1 VQPIA
6 PIEPLPEETMHAAAH
21 RSVPQQLS
29 VPTRA
34 GIALAAVAMIAGSVL
49 FAAQASELAV
59 RNAEAAINPTIRY
72 VMLPN
77 VEVTASRSAALADAC
92 AAPVRAHT
100 VART

>member
-1 VQPIA
+1 
-6 PIEPLPEETMHAAAH
+6 MNAAAH
-21 RSVPQQLS
+21 RPVPQQLS
-29 VPTRA
+29 VTTRA
-34 GIALAAVAMIAGSVL
+34 GVAFAAVAMIAGGVV
-49 FAAQASELAV
+49 FAGQASESAV

-92 AAPVRAHT
+92 AAAVRAHT